1 MMLTFL
7 DELKDHRRLQG
18 QRYKLKHIVLFSI
31 MGILSNSKSYR
42 DISRYIK
49 KHYKK
54 LNNEFDLGWKKP
66 PAYTTIRSILQGL
79 SQEELE
85 NCFRKYS
92 KTLSEKQEQEY
103 ISVAVDGKVLRHSFD
118 NFNDKGAVQILSFF
132 NTDTSIILAH
142 QKIDTKTNE
151 IPVARELII
160 ALDLEG
166 VVYTFDALH
175 CQKKLFELAESEEGE
190 KKTLSSSKG
199 QPKRIIE

>member
-132 NTDTSIILAH
+132 KH
-142 QKIDTKTNE
+142 E
-151 IPVARELII
+151 
-160 ALDLEG
+160 
-166 VVYTFDALH
+166 
-175 CQKKLFELAESEEGE
+175 
-190 KKTLSSSKG
+190 
-199 QPKRIIE
+199 